1 MTTLLP
7 KNLKGLSN
15 VWRNSI
21 MFEGMDMSKMADM
34 MKDLQAKATE
44 MEEQSKN
51 VTMTAKAGGGMV
63 EVTANGANE
72 IIDITI
78 DDSLLDDKSSMQ
90 ILLMSAVNDVLKM
103 VEDNKKSQTM
113 NNFGDM
119 MGGMNPFGMK

>member
-1 MTTLLP
+1 MITLLP
-7 KNLKGLSN
+7 KSLKDLNN
-15 VWRNSI
+15 VWKGSL

-103 VEDNKKSQTM
+103 VEDNKKSQAM
-113 NNFGDM
+113 GM
-119 MGGMNPFGMK
+119 MGGMNPFGMN